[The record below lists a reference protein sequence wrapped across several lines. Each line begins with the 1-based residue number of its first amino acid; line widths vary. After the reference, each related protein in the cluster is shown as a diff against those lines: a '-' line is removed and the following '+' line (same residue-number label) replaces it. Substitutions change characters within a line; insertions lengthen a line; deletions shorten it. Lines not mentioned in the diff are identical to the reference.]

1 MARRILGITGPPGA
15 GKSTYAERLVAESTF
30 AAAYLPMDGFH
41 LADQAL
47 ARLGLLDRKGAPE
60 TFDAWG
66 YAALLRRVRTARE
79 IVWAP
84 GFERDLEQPLA
95 GSIAIEP
102 DVELVVTE
110 GNYLLL
116 DRPEWRAVRTE
127 LDDVWFLDVPDGV
140 RRPRL
145 LARHTA
151 YGKTPAEAQ
160 AWVARVDDANA
171 ALVAATRAT
180 ADRVIEPGEAATGL
194 PPEGVRAQDHR
205 P

>member
-1 MARRILGITGPPGA
+1 MARRILGIAGPPGA
-15 GKSTYAERLVAESTF
+15 GKSTYAARLVAESTV

-41 LADQAL
+41 LADAAL
-47 ARLGLLDRKGAPE
+47 GGWACWTARARPRPS
-60 TFDAWG
+60 TRWG

-79 IVWAP
+79 TVWAP

-95 GSIAIEP
+95 GAIAIDPE
-102 DVELVVTE
+102 VELVVTE

-116 DRPEWRAVRTE
+116 DRPEWRAVRAE
-127 LDDVWFLDVPDGV
+127 LDEVWFLDVPDEV

-151 YGKTPAEAQ
+151 YGKTLAEAQ

-171 ALVAATRAT
+171 ALVAATRAA
-180 ADRVIEPGEAATGL
+180 ADRVIEDRDTAAGC
-194 PPEGVRAQDHR
+194 GVV
-205 P
+205 